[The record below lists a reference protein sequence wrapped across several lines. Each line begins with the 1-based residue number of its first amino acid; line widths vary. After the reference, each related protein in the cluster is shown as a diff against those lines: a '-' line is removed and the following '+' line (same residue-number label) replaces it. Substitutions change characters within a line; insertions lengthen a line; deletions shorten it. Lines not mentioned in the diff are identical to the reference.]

1 MEFIRKTER
10 RIEKKKK
17 VFYYILTN
25 FVNYVNLEVSFDLVI
40 EVYDE
45 KYSP

>member
-1 MEFIRKTER
+1 MYKRQGWG